1 MELETATPET
11 APVESPSDTSDALA
25 AFLSEDDTTASV
37 PEGEGDGEQPPATE
51 GEAQQA
57 DGVTEELPPSE
68 EPKYKVKVRGEELE
82 VPLTELLNGYSRTED
97 YKAKTAEVAEQRRL
111 AATEYADKLEHQ
123 VQAFIKLDPVLAQ
136 TANLDWAA
144 LARQDPA
151 TYVAV
156 KAQYDERVAAIQSA
170 MGEVQGIRQETE
182 QRQTE
187 AMHQYH
193 QAEREALVSAL
204 PDLAEPAKL
213 DSFARGIVEYLKT
226 NGFGDEVIRDTVDHR
241 AWLIADK
248 ARKWDE
254 LQRAKTTV
262 EAKKVA
268 PKQQPTLK
276 PQSSDNSPRAPKR
289 PGPNANDESKRAWV
303 LAQLD
308 AE

>member
-1 MELETATPET
+1 MELEAATPET

-25 AFLSEDDTTASV
+25 AFLAEDDTASD
-37 PEGEGDGEQPPATE
+37 PKGEGDGEQPPATE

-57 DGVTEELPPSE
+57 EGESNEAPPVE

-97 YKAKTAEVAEQRRL
+97 YKARTAEVAEQRRL
-111 AATEYADKLEHQ
+111 AATEYADKLEQQ
-123 VQAFIKLDPVLAQ
+123 VEAFIKLDPVLAQ

-156 KAQYDERVAAIQSA
+156 KAQYDERVAVIQQA
-170 MGEVQGIRQETE
+170 MGEVQTIRQQNE

-187 AMHQYH
+187 AMQRYH
-193 QAEREALVSAL
+193 QAEREALVKAI

-226 NGFGDEVIRDTVDHR
+226 NGFDDEVIRDTADHR

-254 LQRAKTTV
+254 LQKAKTTV
-262 EAKKVA
+262 ETKKVA

-276 PQSSDNSPRAPKR
+276 PQSSDSSPRAPKR
-289 PGPNANDESKRAWV
+289 PGPNASDDAKRAWV

>member
-1 MELETATPET
+1 MELEAATPET
-11 APVESPSDTSDALA
+11 APVEVPSDTSDALA
-25 AFLSEDDTTASV
+25 AFLAEDDGTTSD

-51 GEAQQA
+51 GEAQKA
-57 DGVTEELPPSE
+57 DGEAEEALPVE
-68 EPKYKVKVRGEELE
+68 TPKFKVKVRGEELE
-82 VPLTELLNGYSRTED
+82 VPLDELLNGYSRTED

-111 AATEYADKLEHQ
+111 AATEYADKLEQQ
-123 VQAFIKLDPVLAQ
+123 VEAFTRLDPVLAQ

-156 KAQYDERVAAIQSA
+156 KAQYDERVATIQAA
-170 MGEVQGIRQETE
+170 MGEVQAIRQQNE
-182 QRQTE
+182 QRQSA
-187 AMHQYH
+187 AMQEYH
-193 QAEREALVSAL
+193 KAERDALLKAI

-213 DSFARGIVEYLKT
+213 DSFARGIVDYLKQ
-226 NGFGDEVIRDTVDHR
+226 NGFPDDVIQDTADHR

-254 LQRAKTTV
+254 LQKAKTTV

-276 PQSSDNSPRAPKR
+276 PQSSDPNPRAPKR
-289 PGPNANDESKRAWV
+289 PNPNASDADKRAWV
-303 LAQLD
+303 LSQL
-308 AE
+308 

>member
-1 MELETATPET
+1 MELETATPEA

-25 AFLSEDDTTASV
+25 AFLAEDDAPTSD
-37 PEGEGDGEQPPATE
+37 PKGEGDGEQPPATE
-51 GEAQQA
+51 GEAQKA
-57 DGVTEELPPSE
+57 DGATEETPPVE
-68 EPKYKVKVRGEELE
+68 QPKYKVKVRGEELE
-82 VPLTELLNGYSRTED
+82 VPLDELLNGYSRTED

-111 AATEYADKLEHQ
+111 AATEYADKLEQQ
-123 VQAFIKLDPVLAQ
+123 VEAFIKLDPVLAQ

-144 LARQDPA
+144 FARQDPA

-156 KAQYDERVAAIQSA
+156 KAQYDERVAAIQTA
-170 MGEVQGIRQETE
+170 MGEVQAIRQQNE

-187 AMHQYH
+187 AMQQYH
-193 QAEREALVSAL
+193 QAEREALVKAI

-213 DSFARGIVEYLKT
+213 DSFARGIVDYLKS
-226 NGFGDEVIRDTVDHR
+226 NGFDNEVIRDTADHR

-254 LQRAKTTV
+254 LQKAKTTV
-262 EAKKVA
+262 ETKKVA

-276 PQSSDNSPRAPKR
+276 PQSSDTSPRAPKR
-289 PGPNANDESKRAWV
+289 PGPNASDDAKRAWV